1 MKRII
6 MMLALAAF
14 LVAALSVSA
23 LSAFAAPQPC
33 TADEPGCTS
42 KKLADQ
48 ENSPSQGNPP
58 EGAEEPFTLETT
70 KSGKGNGAQPE
81 QNPHTVTTKECFNNS
96 GTHEFSDTSKCE
108 R

>member
-23 LSAFAAPQPC
+23 LSAFAARPVRHKQQRPQVRDRWWK
-33 TADEPGCTS
+33 A
-42 KKLADQ
+42 L
-48 ENSPSQGNPP
+48 
-58 EGAEEPFTLETT
+58 
-70 KSGKGNGAQPE
+70 
-81 QNPHTVTTKECFNNS
+81 
-96 GTHEFSDTSKCE
+96 